1 MVEFYTGD
9 KMNELE
15 LQIST
20 WLNLRSIKLLTI
32 SKENKGNTKVL
43 EIKRELKAWCEQE
56 LMSGWFMGIL
66 D

>member
-32 SKENKGNTKVL
+32 SKENKGNSKVL

-56 LMSGWFMGIL
+56 LMSGWLMGIL

>member
-20 WLNLRSIKLLTI
+20 WLNLRGIILRTI
-32 SKENKGNTKVL
+32 SKENKGNTEVL

-56 LMSGWFMGIL
+56 PMSGWLMGIL